1 MNSVNSVFRS
11 IKCSVKLS
19 AICVLFLTIVFHVK
33 SDLPVHC
40 KREQIEGVWIFRIEK
55 ETFDASLKNEKTNCG
70 HGFPDKVDKTMG
82 DVNFKFSHYTEIQVT
97 LSSDYKIFD
106 NTNSIVGSW
115 TPIYDE
121 AFVVYYRNSV
131 FTAFMKYYLK
141 AGASSTDNSNYVSNC
156 DKTMIGWYIPDKNEN
171 NKNWSC
177 FFGFKSKIKA
187 EFTPSRFLQFSKV
200 NKIKNKHVW
209 YDTSSSN
216 FIEISAKIKTET
228 KSELQNFK
236 YDQKELVDELNSL
249 KLPWKANVHEEFKG
263 LSFFELKEKL
273 GLKRSKVREYSGNNL
288 NDDINFIN
296 LETNYS
302 NPPSTMAND
311 SDNINQI
318 LNSWNSFETEKTRVE
333 PPGGSV
339 FIDDSITGNSKK
351 NDPNSLFNPPKNGV
365 ISITDNSDS
374 SFIVNDYSRAETS
387 SNKLNTSNT
396 SNNSNTLD
404 VEEDSYNVTD
414 SDIIQKYINKELG
427 EIDINKLPKNW
438 DWRNVGGVS
447 YVPNPRRQL
456 NCGSCY
462 IFSLVSSLESRLR
475 ILTNN
480 KDKTEFSRQFP
491 LGCSFYTE
499 GCQGGYPFLVAKFF
513 NEFEVI
519 PESCAPY
526 NPSNLNCHD
535 TCDYNQNPT
544 KYFVSRYEYLG
555 GFYGATNEIE
565 LIKEIRARGPIP
577 GNMSVPWTFSYYK
590 EGIFSQNSLKKNS
603 GKFSKTTL
611 FDKNL
616 SWSSVDHSILLVGYG
631 EENGIKYWIAM
642 NTWGTQWG
650 EGGYFRILR
659 GENDCNIETMGD
671 AARISFKP
679 RF

>member
-1 MNSVNSVFRS
+1 MNTVCSVFMS
-11 IKCSVKLS
+11 IKCSVRWS
-19 AICVLFLTIVFHVK
+19 AISVLFLTIIFHVN

-40 KREQIEGVWIFRIEK
+40 KREQIEGNWIFRIEQ
-55 ETFDASLKNEKTNCG
+55 ETFNPNLKNEKTNCG
-70 HGFPDKVDKTMG
+70 HGFPDRVEKTMG
-82 DVNFKFSHYTEIQVT
+82 DVNFKFYHYIDVELN
-97 LSSDYKIFD
+97 LSSDYKIYD
-106 NTNSIVGSW
+106 QTNSLVGSW

-121 AFVVYYRNSV
+121 AFVVYYKNSV

-141 AGASSTDNSNYVSNC
+141 TGATSTDNSNYLSNC
-156 DKTMIGWYIPDKNEN
+156 DKTMIGWYIPDKNQN
-171 NKNWSC
+171 DKNWSC
-177 FFGFKSKIKA
+177 FFGFKSKIRT
-187 EFTPSRFLQFSKV
+187 EFSTARFLQF
-200 NKIKNKHVW
+200 NKMKTNKSKHVN
-209 YDTSSSN
+209 YYSSSN

-228 KSELQNFK
+228 KSELQKFK

-273 GLKRSKVREYSGNNL
+273 GLKRSKVREYSANDL

-296 LETNYS
+296 LETSYS
-302 NPPSTMAND
+302 TPPSPPSD
-311 SDNINQI
+311 SENINQI
-318 LNSWNSFETEKTRVE
+318 LNSWKNFETETSRVE
-333 PPGGSV
+333 PPGGSI
-339 FIDDSITGNSKK
+339 FIDDSMSGSSINNKK
-351 NDPNSLFNPPKNGV
+351 NDHNSLFTRPQNGV
-365 ISITDNSDS
+365 ISFSDNNGNSNFD
-374 SFIVNDYSRAETS
+374 NDYKPETS
-387 SNKLNTSNT
+387 SYKKNLLENQSN
-396 SNNSNTLD
+396 

-414 SDIIQKYINKELG
+414 PAIIQKYLDKELG
-427 EIDINKLPKNW
+427 EIDVSKLPKNW

-447 YVPNPRRQL
+447 YVPSPRRQL

-480 KDKTEFSRQFP
+480 QDKTEFSRQFP

-513 NEFEVI
+513 NEFEII

-526 NPSNLNCHD
+526 NPSNLNCHN
-535 TCDYNQNPT
+535 TCDYSQNPT

-590 EGIFSQNSLKKNS
+590 EGIFSQSSLKKNS